1 MQLCENSV
9 MAMRSSLSVALLG
22 IGLCLSAGAG
32 AQSLIFTDG
41 LETPPACT
49 PPVGMIGSTG
59 EFNVSVGTWPAY
71 NLTTKLWVGS
81 GQYLALH
88 FTASNSIGQY
98 GTFDGSGGFPG
109 DGGGEAIMSISEVPG
124 CFDTTRLGQGCYAG
138 PAPYPGISWIT
149 GANGFP
155 CQLRPGASY
164 YLNITFGPL
173 DAGGSCPLGLCGRDF
188 ANVQQ
193 AIPD

>member
-1 MQLCENSV
+1 
-9 MAMRSSLSVALLG
+9 MAMRRCLFAAVLG
-22 IGLCLSAGAG
+22 IGCFLSPVVD
-32 AQSLIFTDG
+32 AQSLIFIDG
-41 LETPPACT
+41 MENPAACT
-49 PPVGMIGSTG
+49 PPLGMTGSIDEFSARVGP
-59 EFNVSVGTWPAY
+59 WPSY
-71 NLTTKLWVGS
+71 NLPKKLWIGS
-81 GQYLALH
+81 GQYLALR
-88 FTASNSIGQY
+88 FTASSTIGQY

-109 DGGGEAIMSISEVPG
+109 DGGGEAIMSISEVAG
-124 CFDTTRLGQGCYAG
+124 CFDTTRLAQGCYAG

-173 DAGGSCPLGLCGRDF
+173 DAGGSCPAGLCARDF

>member
-1 MQLCENSV
+1 
-9 MAMRSSLSVALLG
+9 MAMRRF
-22 IGLCLSAGAG
+22 LSAAVLSIGVWLSPNVS
-32 AQSLIFTDG
+32 AQSLIFVDG
-41 LETPPACT
+41 MENPAACT
-49 PPVGMIGSTG
+49 APLGMIGSID
-59 EFNVSVGTWPAY
+59 EFNVRVGPWPSY
-71 NLTTKLWVGS
+71 NLAKKLWVGS
-81 GQYLALH
+81 GQYLALR
-88 FTASNSIGQY
+88 FTAGAVGQY

-109 DGGGEAIMSISEVPG
+109 DGGGEAILSISEVAG

-138 PAPYPGISWIT
+138 PAPYPGISWIS

-155 CQLRPGASY
+155 CQLRPGATY

-173 DAGGSCPLGLCGRDF
+173 DAGGSCPAGLCARDF